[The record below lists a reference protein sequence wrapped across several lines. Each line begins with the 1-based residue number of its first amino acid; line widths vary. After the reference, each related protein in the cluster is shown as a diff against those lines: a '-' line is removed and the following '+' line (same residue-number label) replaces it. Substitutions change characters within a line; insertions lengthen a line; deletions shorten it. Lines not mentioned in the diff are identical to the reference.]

1 MMTLKNWAFSLA
13 ILLPAIAWAQ
23 PKNETIEYF
32 TDDEVRD
39 TRFSFQLLYAPE
51 YASRRLAL
59 YEPVQDGNEIYA
71 LTSEDAGAV
80 YGQRIGLM
88 SYFELREMFHL
99 GVGFTTI
106 NSGFVTK
113 GFAAFDQNAVF
124 QDTIANLPATTRFEA
139 IAVPIQI
146 IFHTQMNDV
155 WALQV
160 VPSYDLI
167 FMQKIERQ
175 WESGAPNYATDAVSG
190 ALGLMYQ
197 RGSQTKYHNGFNGAI
212 GFAMGNEFRVAND
225 LVFTLRGEFRFG
237 LSPINNS
244 DIGLREI
251 PYSVGGS
258 MGFRY
263 YL

>member
-1 MMTLKNWAFSLA
+1 M
-13 ILLPAIAWAQ
+13 
-23 PKNETIEYF
+23 
-32 TDDEVRD
+32 
-39 TRFSFQLLYAPE
+39 
-51 YASRRLAL
+51 
-59 YEPVQDGNEIYA
+59 
-71 LTSEDAGAV
+71 
-80 YGQRIGLM
+80 
-88 SYFELREMFHL
+88 
-99 GVGFTTI
+99 
-106 NSGFVTK
+106 
-113 GFAAFDQNAVF
+113 
-124 QDTIANLPATTRFEA
+124 
-139 IAVPIQI
+139 
-146 IFHTQMNDV
+146 
-155 WALQV
+155 
-160 VPSYDLI
+160 PSYDVI

-175 WESGAPNYATDAVSG
+175 WESGAPNYATDAVTG

-237 LSPINNS
+237 LSPINNA

>member
-1 MMTLKNWAFSLA
+1 MKTLKQWAMAMALIA
-13 ILLPAIAWAQ
+13 PALAWAQ
-23 PKNETIEYF
+23 PKNQTIEYF
-32 TDDEVRD
+32 TDDKVRD

-59 YEPVQDGNEIYA
+59 YEPVKDGNELYA

-80 YGQRIGLM
+80 FGQRMGLM

-99 GVGFTTI
+99 GIGFTTV

-139 IAVPIQI
+139 IAIPIQI
-146 IFHTQMNDV
+146 IFHTQMTDV

-175 WESGAPNYATDAVSG
+175 WESGAPNYSTDAVTG

-197 RGSQTKYHNGFNGAI
+197 RGTDTKYHNGFNGAI
-212 GFAMGNEFRVAND
+212 GFALGNEFRVAND
-225 LVFTLRGEFRFG
+225 LVLTLRGEFRLG
-237 LSPINNS
+237 LLPMNNA
-244 DIGLREI
+244 DVGLREI
-251 PYSVGGS
+251 PYSLGLAT
-258 MGFRY
+258 GFRY